1 MKVVL
6 DTNVLVSGVFF
17 GGQPGKIL
25 SAWRDDKVQIVLSTE
40 ILEEYIEVL
49 QRLEMLYP
57 PIDVKPV
64 IELILANFE
73 IITVSPLKEPISPD
87 SDDDKFI
94 ACALA
99 AKAEVIVSGDKHL
112 LDVSGYEGI
121 GIVKPSEFI
130 KKYLKG

>member
-49 QRLEMLYP
+49 QRLEMFYP

-87 SDDDKFI
+87 SDDDKFL

-99 AKAEVIVSGDKHL
+99 SKARVIISGDKHL
-112 LDVSGYEGI
+112 LSVDGFKGLE
-121 GIVKPSEFI
+121 IVKPSEYVN
-130 KKYLKG
+130 KYL

>member
-25 SAWRDDKVQIVLSTE
+25 SAWRDDKIQLVLSME

-49 QRLEMLYP
+49 ERLGMLYP

-130 KKYLKG
+130 KKYLKD